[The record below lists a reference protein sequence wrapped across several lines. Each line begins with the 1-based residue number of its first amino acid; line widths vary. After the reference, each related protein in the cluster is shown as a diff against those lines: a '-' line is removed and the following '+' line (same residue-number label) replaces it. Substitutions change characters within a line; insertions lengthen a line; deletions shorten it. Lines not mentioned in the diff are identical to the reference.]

1 MAVPVGCVSVDI
13 SLVLKLSQH
22 MSGYDGEH
30 GATYLLLEA
39 LQPEVGED
47 VPSHSRTLPIGP
59 GQSSH
64 AGGRIVHWCVELVLF
79 RVVPTP
85 TGATSLVLSVAL
97 SRGAFILA

>member
-39 LQPEVGED
+39 LQAVVGED
-47 VPSHSRTLPIGP
+47 IPSHLGTLPISP
-59 GQSSH
+59 G
-64 AGGRIVHWCVELVLF
+64 
-79 RVVPTP
+79 
-85 TGATSLVLSVAL
+85 
-97 SRGAFILA
+97 